1 MKKDVAPQAVTHLST
16 NHGRRCLTWAIGR
29 EPLLSTWYGKRQPL
43 SKLIVHFTL
52 GCTVLARMSDT
63 GRNRAGLSNAGVT
76 YLGHKLFRFAI
87 NTTNPGLFQIRCQ
100 YILVRRAKMY
110 WHSVWKSPVLSNLG
124 QVWSTFWPNLA
135 SLSTVQWFA
144 LKKYITYQIDWVI
157 KKIKCIY
164 QGGQLWCVM

>member
-1 MKKDVAPQAVTHLST
+1 MSLKLNKQNFKINNAFRCKFNRHAVLNNLKSWKKVKKDVAPQAVTHLST
-16 NHGRRCLTWAIGR
+16 NHDRRCLTWAIGR

-76 YLGHKLFRFAI
+76 YLGQRLLRFAI
-87 NTTNPGLFQIRCQ
+87 NTTNQGLFQIRCQ

-110 WHSVWKSPVLSNLG
+110 WHSVWKSPV
-124 QVWSTFWPNLA
+124 FFP
-135 SLSTVQWFA
+135 F
-144 LKKYITYQIDWVI
+144 
-157 KKIKCIY
+157 
-164 QGGQLWCVM
+164 

>member
-76 YLGHKLFRFAI
+76 YLGQKLLRFAI
-87 NTTNPGLFQIRCQ
+87 NTTNQGLFRSG
-100 YILVRRAKMY
+100 V
-110 WHSVWKSPVLSNLG
+110 
-124 QVWSTFWPNLA
+124 STFWFGERKCTDIRSEKVLFCPIWGKSDPL
-135 SLSTVQWFA
+135 LD
-144 LKKYITYQIDWVI
+144 QIWHPRP
-157 KKIKCIY
+157 
-164 QGGQLWCVM
+164 QSSGLH